1 MISATD
7 GRQHL
12 RIAPIL
18 SMPDEAGGRPARP
31 SRSRPCDTC
40 RLRKTRCVKEAAQS
54 QCVLCAFHGQR
65 CTFLRGPLPRQRH
78 RQPFPRGQ
86 PPPQQQSLAVLGG
99 NDDDID
105 VDGESE
111 PSTSRTSSGN
121 RLGGY
126 DDIDNGGGALSPPKY
141 ALPRAGSS
149 VDASLADVSSFASP
163 AKSRRRPSESDHDV
177 ADDDDDWRIS
187 PPAILNDTLGLDPTT
202 HAEYVGPTDY
212 RDPILLDLHRP
223 PPPSSSD
230 TPPDPAPSE
239 LARRLDDQTIF
250 IVRPDEAAASE
261 AQRIADL
268 DAIEATVHP
277 HGPTLVDLYFRIVHP
292 SFPIL
297 HKHVFVSK
305 HRLSHRHFAPSLL
318 AAVYLVALDWRL
330 YDSVLA
336 GRQAEAMP
344 DAVALERLAERT
356 VSQDMRRPKLSTVE
370 AGLLLLQRHRRVT
383 EPAGVATSGRAFA
396 AQMVAMAQDLGLHL
410 DCSSWSIPVWEVG
423 LRRRLAWA
431 LYMQDRWGALVHGR
445 PFFLH
450 DDDWD
455 VRPCADSDFP
465 ELDPGQ
471 SRDAAVDVD
480 VRMGWEIFVRH
491 IELAHMLTEVVS
503 VFYSPKAT
511 RVGGTLDRVGVT
523 GALELAQPFVLHLR
537 EWSSALPDTL
547 RLENKPRGKL
557 CANGSLHLAH
567 VSIEIAIHRALVRT
581 LTPHTTEA
589 LRSAVRSAAQVNLR
603 AATELL
609 TSLEPEH
616 TAAFWGR
623 AAAHQVAHVGS
634 LAALLWATAETTDE
648 MAWCAARVGELRW
661 ALRVRGQAAPFA
673 REALRLLEHDIGGF
687 GVVRDGPETLLR

>member
-1 MISATD
+1 MA
-7 GRQHL
+7 
-12 RIAPIL
+12 
-18 SMPDEAGGRPARP
+18 
-31 SRSRPCDTC
+31 
-40 RLRKTRCVKEAAQS
+40 
-54 QCVLCAFHGQR
+54 
-65 CTFLRGPLPRQRH
+65 
-78 RQPFPRGQ
+78 
-86 PPPQQQSLAVLGG
+86 
-99 NDDDID
+99 
-105 VDGESE
+105 
-111 PSTSRTSSGN
+111 
-121 RLGGY
+121 
-126 DDIDNGGGALSPPKY
+126 
-141 ALPRAGSS
+141 SS
-149 VDASLADVSSFASP
+149 VDAGPADLLPSPSP
-163 AKSRRRPSESDHDV
+163 AQRRRSESNHDIDGDDDHDH
-177 ADDDDDWRIS
+177 DNDWRAS
-187 PPAILNDTLGLDPTT
+187 PPAILSDTLSDTLGLDPTT

-212 RDPILLDLHRP
+212 RDPILLHLHRP
-223 PPPSSSD
+223 PPPSSAD
-230 TPPDPAPSE
+230 APPGPAPSE

-250 IVRPDEAAASE
+250 IVRPDEVAASE
-261 AQRIADL
+261 AQRVTDL

-305 HRLSHRHFAPSLL
+305 HRLSHRHFSPSLL
-318 AAVYLVALDWRL
+318 AAVYLVALDWQL

-344 DAVALERLAERT
+344 DATALERLAERT
-356 VSQDMRRPKLSTVE
+356 VNQDMCRPKLSTVE
-370 AGLLLLQRHRRVT
+370 AGLILLQRHRRVA
-383 EPAGVATSGRAFA
+383 EPAGAATSGRAFA

-410 DCSSWSIPVWEVG
+410 DCSSWSIPAWEVG

-445 PFFLH
+445 PLFLH

-455 VRPCADSDFP
+455 MRPCADDDFP
-465 ELDPGQ
+465 ELHPGTG
-471 SRDAAVDVD
+471 DVAGDVD
-480 VRMGWEIFVRH
+480 VRIGWEIFIRH
-491 IELAHMLTEVVS
+491 VELARMLTKIVS
-503 VFYSPKAT
+503 VFYSPRAT
-511 RVGGTLDRVGVT
+511 RIGGTLDRLGVT
-523 GALELAQPFVLHLR
+523 GALELAQPFVLRLR
-537 EWSSALPDTL
+537 EWSSALPEPL

-567 VSIEIAIHRALVRT
+567 ASIEIAIHRALVRT

-589 LRSAVRSAAQVNLR
+589 LRSTVRSAAQAKLR

-609 TSLEPEH
+609 TSPEPEQ
-616 TAAFWGR
+616 TVAFWGR

-687 GVVRDGPETLLR
+687 GVVRDGPDVPLK